1 MAGVLS
7 KLIQAGY
14 FDNFS
19 KDILDTTS
27 DAKKYFEED
36 PDQVLEL
43 TLDKLEF
50 LIRTYACL
58 MRSIGMDVFRQQ
70 NEIFSESYL
79 VKNISI
85 MVKGKILFISIYVNF
100 FIIT

>member
-1 MAGVLS
+1 M
-7 KLIQAGY
+7 
-14 FDNFS
+14 
-19 KDILDTTS
+19 DTTS
-27 DAKKYFEED
+27 DAKKYFEDD
-36 PDQVLEL
+36 PEQVLEL

-58 MRSIGMDVFRQQ
+58 MKSIGMDVFRQQ

-85 MVKGKILFISIYVNF
+85 MVKGKNLFTYLFTNNNLHDS
-100 FIIT
+100 

>member
-1 MAGVLS
+1 M
-7 KLIQAGY
+7 
-14 FDNFS
+14 
-19 KDILDTTS
+19 DTTS
-27 DAKKYFEED
+27 DAKKYFEDD
-36 PDQVLEL
+36 PDQVLES

-50 LIRTYACL
+50 LIQTYACL

-85 MVKGKILFISIYVNF
+85 MVKGKEIFYLQIVRVTSILQDS
-100 FIIT
+100 